1 MAERRSNQVDPNVL
15 QRRAAAAGENP
26 GEIPCG
32 EWHRQP
38 FSAQMRAE
46 TVIWNGAEKVKLSGN
61 ASVVEKAYRMYDMFG
76 EYDEIVDQAAFAKT
90 LSRKPDVAYLVNHGG
105 VTMARTSAGSLMLA
119 ADSQGLQT
127 EAYVN
132 PKRSDVNDLLLAIE
146 DRDVTE
152 MSFAF
157 RIIDGQWNDDY
168 SEFRI
173 LEIDLDRGDVSA
185 VNYGANPYTSVAARQ
200 TEILNDLQRLPSGAQ
215 RAAVEMLQESR
226 ASLERPAVVVEQE
239 AAPEVDTRAAVE
251 VEAPVVP
258 AGPQGRSLAL
268 ITALLELKD

>member
-1 MAERRSNQVDPNVL
+1 MDPNVL
-15 QRRAAAAGENP
+15 QRRAAAATENP
-26 GEIPCG
+26 GEIPNG
-32 EWHRQP
+32 AWHRQP

-46 TVIWNGAEKVKLSGN
+46 TVIWNGSEKVKLTGN

-76 EYDEIVDQAAFAKT
+76 EYDEIVDQGAFAKT
-90 LSRKPDVAYLVNHGG
+90 LSRKPDVAYLVNHSG
-105 VTMARTSAGSLMLA
+105 VTMARTTSGSLLLS

-132 PKRSDVNDLLLAIE
+132 PKRGDVNDLLLAIE

-157 RIIDGQWNDDY
+157 RIIEGEWSEDF

-173 LEIDLDRGDVSA
+173 LEVDLDRGDVSA

-215 RAAVEMLQESR
+215 RAAVAMLQETR
-226 ASLERPAVVVEQE
+226 ERPAPVETE
-239 AAPEVDTRAAVE
+239 EPEERAEPEVA
-251 VEAPVVP
+251 VVP
-258 AGPQGRSLAL
+258 EQPQGRSIKL
-268 ITALLELKD
+268 IQALLEI